1 MLQEEIKE
9 QEKHFKNKMAIDV
22 EQFTA
27 PGKYAIDS
35 NMEEIERLLKI
46 ECGNS
51 HEEKTQDYSTN
62 KTGIKYNST
71 KNK

>member
-1 MLQEEIKE
+1 
-9 QEKHFKNKMAIDV
+9 MAIDV

-35 NMEEIERLLKI
+35 SMEEIERLLKI

-51 HEEKTQDYSTN
+51 HEGKAQDYSTN
-62 KTGIKYNST
+62 RTKVKYNST
-71 KNK
+71 TNK